1 MTEPWT
7 IGRVLAWAR
16 DDLKGRG
23 SASPRLDAELMLA
36 QILECDR
43 IKLITDSGRPLQDS
57 ELAAYRQLHKRRRRG
72 EPVAYLRGFREF
84 FGRSFRVDTRVLVP
98 RPETE
103 ILVEVALKRSRRVS
117 LCARILDVCTGSGC
131 VAITLAKERPTTR
144 VTGSDISSEALEIAR
159 DNMHRLG
166 GRVSFVRSD
175 LVEAFAGRRDRFDLV
190 TANPPYIN
198 DEDMTKLPVDIR
210 DFEPAVALSA
220 GPDGLRLIRRLI
232 AEVPAVLAAAGVLAM
247 EIGAGQAE
255 QVRTLFEAGGFT
267 DIETSLDYQGHERIV
282 SAKLDAQG
290 RGTE

>member
-7 IGRVLAWAR
+7 IGSVLAWAR
-16 DDLKGRG
+16 DDLKPRG
-23 SASPRLDAELMLA
+23 STSPRLDAELMLA

-43 IKLITDSGRPLQDS
+43 IKLITDSGRALQDH

-131 VAITLAKERPTTR
+131 VAITLAKERPTTH
-144 VTGSDISSEALEIAR
+144 VTGSDISPEALEVAR
-159 DNMHRLG
+159 DNTHRLG
-166 GRVSFVRSD
+166 GRVNFVRSD
-175 LVEAFAGRRDRFDLV
+175 LFDAFPAQGGRFDLV
-190 TANPPYIN
+190 TANPPYID

-210 DFEPAVALSA
+210 DFEPAVALRA

-232 AEVPAVLAAAGVLAM
+232 AECPAVLAPAGVLAM
-247 EIGAGQAE
+247 EIGAGQGE

-267 DIETSLDYQGHERIV
+267 DIETTVDYQGHERII
-282 SAKLDAQG
+282 SAK
-290 RGTE
+290 RGDLSPGIE

>member
-43 IKLITDSGRPLQDS
+43 IKLITDSGRPMQDP

-144 VTGSDISSEALEIAR
+144 VTGSDISSEALDVAR

-175 LVEAFAGRRDRFDLV
+175 LFDAFAARRDRFDLV
-190 TANPPYIN
+190 TANPPYID

-220 GPDGLRLIRRLI
+220 GADGLRLIRRLI
-232 AEVPAVLAAAGVLAM
+232 AEVPAVLAPAGVLAM

-282 SAKLDAQG
+282 SAKLDAQT

>member
-43 IKLITDSGRPLQDS
+43 IKLITDSGRPLQDP

-103 ILVEVALKRSRRVS
+103 ILVEVALKRSRRLS

-144 VTGSDISSEALEIAR
+144 VTGSDISSEALEVAR

-175 LVEAFAGRRDRFDLV
+175 LLDAFAARRDRFDLI
-190 TANPPYIN
+190 TANPPYID

-232 AEVPAVLAAAGVLAM
+232 AEVPAVLAPAGVLAM

-282 SAKLDAQG
+282 SAKLDAQS